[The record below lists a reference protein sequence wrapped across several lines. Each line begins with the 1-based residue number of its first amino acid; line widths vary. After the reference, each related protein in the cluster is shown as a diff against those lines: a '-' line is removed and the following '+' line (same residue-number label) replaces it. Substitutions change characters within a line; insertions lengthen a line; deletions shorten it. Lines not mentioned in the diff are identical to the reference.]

1 MSRAPAIKPP
11 DGGIS
16 ISFDSNMVEVRIDQ
30 IIPLKAIDYGFHTS
44 TKYKQILSSIQEIGI
59 IEPPVVVEDTNTK
72 GRYILLDGH
81 LRIEALKELGETM
94 VICLISL
101 DDEAFTYN
109 KHINRVSP
117 IQEHR
122 MIIRAIERGVPEA
135 KLAKALSLN
144 ICSIIRKRD
153 MLDGICDEVVDM
165 FKDKMVSTTIFPI
178 LRQMQWFRQIEVA
191 HLMNDTNVYSI
202 SYARALLAATPK
214 KQLVEPE
221 KPRKIKGLGEEQMA
235 RMETEMANLQGEYRL
250 IEEGYGTDV
259 LNLTLAKGY
268 LSALLGNARVVRYLA
283 QYHPEILKQFQRI
296 AEMNSLIDGSSAQ

>member
-1 MSRAPAIKPP
+1 MSRALAIKPP
-11 DGGIS
+11 DGGIA
-16 ISFDSNMVEVRIDQ
+16 ISFDNNLIEIRVDQ
-30 IIPLKAIDYGFHTS
+30 IIPLKIIDYGFYATP
-44 TKYKQILSSIQEIGI
+44 KYKQIFSSIQEIGI
-59 IEPPVVVEDTNTK
+59 IEPPVVVADSNIE

-81 LRIEALKELGETM
+81 IRIEALKRLGEM
-94 VICLISL
+94 KVICLLSL

-122 MIIRAIERGVPEA
+122 MIIRAIERGVSEA

-144 ICSIIRKRD
+144 VSSIIRKRD
-153 MLDGICDEVVDM
+153 MLDGICEEVVDM
-165 FKDKMVSTTIFPI
+165 FKDKMVSTNIFPI

-191 HLMNDTNVYSI
+191 TLMNDTNVYSV
-202 SYARALLAATPK
+202 SYARALLAATAK
-214 KQLVEPE
+214 KQLVEPD

-259 LNLTLAKGY
+259 LNLTLAKSY
-268 LSALLGNARVVRYLA
+268 LSALLANARVVRYLA
-283 QYHPEILKQFQRI
+283 QYHPEILKQFQKI
-296 AEMNSLIDGSSAQ
+296 SEMTSLGDGGGTA